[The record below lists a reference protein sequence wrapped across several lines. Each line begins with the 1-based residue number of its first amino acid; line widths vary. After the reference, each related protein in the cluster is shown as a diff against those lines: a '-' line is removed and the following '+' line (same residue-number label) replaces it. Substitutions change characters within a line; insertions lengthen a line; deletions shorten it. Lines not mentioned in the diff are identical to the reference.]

1 MPLFHRTIN
10 LLQALESSL
19 ARFYCARLTFT
30 TACVFL
36 GFVCALFML
45 ASLGFLAHIPITPL
59 HLPLA
64 FAISLIPL
72 FLAKSR
78 RILLGGGA
86 AVLGGFSL
94 SLVLSAL
101 LYDYSWD
108 GRAYH
113 QIGILYLANGWN
125 PVWQK
130 MADLKDLAP
139 YLSHEIWVEHYLK
152 FSEVVAS
159 SIVKAFAPIAPSSLD
174 TIELGKALNF
184 IAFFGAFLYSISVL
198 AKFIAPLPAT
208 LISLFASFSPIV
220 GVQIATYY
228 VDGLLSCA
236 LLVAFC
242 AIVDREF
249 YRRQL
254 ATAKVDSTPSE
265 INSLKRAMFARS
277 FILASALLAMAS
289 IKLTGIAYA
298 GFIGLGYLVYLLWF
312 YPLKDSKPI
321 IVLGLITGSLII
333 ACNANPLLTN
343 LASGKHFGYPLL
355 GKEKINII
363 IGQQPKMFD
372 ELNSGTKL
380 LYSLFSRTQN
390 CTAQCTP
397 QLKAPFSRLH
407 DEAPNVDTRIA
418 GFGAYFSGAVL
429 LGALML
435 VLFHQGF
442 RRKEILGLLL
452 LVAGSFLINPES
464 WWARYVPQMYFLP
477 LLVLG
482 VSYYLCKAPLG
493 SLLRIALLVTI
504 TINFT
509 TYAKQFYKQGS
520 HYKQATLARLDS
532 AKTYAQEQTLYIYSN
547 GWEHS
552 FLHKLESAKIPFTR
566 LDSKESSPTPLYVV
580 PSSLGEIYWSIES
593 L

>member
-1 MPLFHRTIN
+1 MLLHRTIS
-10 LLQALESSL
+10 LLQALESSF
-19 ARFYCARLTFT
+19 ARFYRPRLTFT
-30 TACVFL
+30 IACVFL
-36 GFVCALFML
+36 GFLCASFML
-45 ASLGFLAHIPITPL
+45 ASLGFLLHIPITPL

-78 RILLGGGA
+78 EILLGGGA
-86 AVLGGFSL
+86 VVLGGFSL

-113 QIGILYLANGWN
+113 QIGILYFANGWN

-130 MADLKDLAP
+130 MADVESLLP

-152 FSEVVAS
+152 LSEIVAS
-159 SIVKAFAPIAPSSLD
+159 SIVSAFASIAPSSLD

-184 IAFFGAFLYSISVL
+184 IAVFGAFLYSVSVL
-198 AKFIAPLPAT
+198 AKFIHPLPAT
-208 LISLFASFSPIV
+208 IISLFASFSPVV
-220 GVQIATYY
+220 GAQIATYY

-254 ATAKVDSTPSE
+254 VDSSPSE
-265 INSLKRAMFARS
+265 ISSLKRAMFARS
-277 FILASALLAMAS
+277 CILAGALLAMAS

-312 YPLKDSKPI
+312 YPFKEAKPL
-321 IVLGLITGSLII
+321 IVLGLITGSLIL

-355 GKEKINII
+355 GKDKIDII
-363 IGQQPKMFD
+363 IGQQPKVFD

-429 LGALML
+429 LSVLMV
-435 VLFHQGF
+435 VLFAQGF
-442 RRKEILGLLL
+442 RRKEILGLLV
-452 LVAGSFLINPES
+452 LVTGSFLINPES
-464 WWARYVPQMYFLP
+464 WWARYVPQMYFVP
-477 LLVLG
+477 LLVL
-482 VSYYLCKAPLG
+482 VASYYLSKPPLS
-493 SLLRIALLVTI
+493 SLLRIALLLTI
-504 TINFT
+504 TINT
-509 TYAKQFYKQGS
+509 ALYATQFYKHGS
-520 HYKQATLARLDS
+520 RYKHATQARLDS
-532 AKTYAQEQTLYIYSN
+532 AKTYAKEQKLYIYSN

-566 LDSKESSPTPLYVV
+566 LISKDNAPTPLYVV
-580 PSSLGEIYWSIES
+580 PNSLGEIYWSIES

>member
-1 MPLFHRTIN
+1 MLLHRTIS
-10 LLQALESSL
+10 LLQALESSF
-19 ARFYCARLTFT
+19 ARFYRPRLTFT
-30 TACVFL
+30 IACVFL
-36 GFVCALFML
+36 GFLCASFML
-45 ASLGFLAHIPITPL
+45 ASLGFLLHIPITPL

-78 RILLGGGA
+78 EILLGGGA
-86 AVLGGFSL
+86 VVLGGFSL
-94 SLVLSAL
+94 SFVLSAL

-113 QIGILYLANGWN
+113 QIGILYFANGWN

-130 MADLKDLAP
+130 MADVESLLP

-159 SIVKAFAPIAPSSLD
+159 SIVSAFASIAPSSLD

-184 IAFFGAFLYSISVL
+184 IAVFGAFLYSVSVL
-198 AKFIAPLPAT
+198 AKFINPLPAT
-208 LISLFASFSPIV
+208 IISLFASFSPVV
-220 GVQIATYY
+220 GAQIATYY

-254 ATAKVDSTPSE
+254 VDSSPSE
-265 INSLKRAMFARS
+265 ISSLKRAMFARS
-277 FILASALLAMAS
+277 CILAGALLAMAS

-312 YPLKDSKPI
+312 YPFKEAKPL
-321 IVLGLITGSLII
+321 IVLGLITGSLIL

-343 LASGKHFGYPLL
+343 LANGKHFGYPLL
-355 GKEKINII
+355 GKDKIDII
-363 IGQQPKMFD
+363 IGQQPKVFD

-429 LGALML
+429 LSVLMV
-435 VLFHQGF
+435 VLFAQGF
-442 RRKEILGLLL
+442 RRKEILGLLV
-452 LVAGSFLINPES
+452 LVTGSFLINPES
-464 WWARYVPQMYFLP
+464 WWARYVPQMYFVP
-477 LLVLG
+477 LLVL
-482 VSYYLCKAPLG
+482 VASYYLSKPPLS
-493 SLLRIALLVTI
+493 SLLRIALLLTI
-504 TINFT
+504 TINT
-509 TYAKQFYKQGS
+509 ALYATQFYKQGS
-520 HYKQATLARLDS
+520 WYKHATLARLDS
-532 AKTYAQEQTLYIYSN
+532 AKTYAKEQQLYIYSN

-566 LDSKESSPTPLYVV
+566 LISKDNAPTPLYVV
-580 PSSLGEIYWSIES
+580 PNSLGEIYWSIES

>member
-1 MPLFHRTIN
+1 M
-10 LLQALESSL
+10 
-19 ARFYCARLTFT
+19 
-30 TACVFL
+30 
-36 GFVCALFML
+36 
-45 ASLGFLAHIPITPL
+45 
-59 HLPLA
+59 
-64 FAISLIPL
+64 
-72 FLAKSR
+72 
-78 RILLGGGA
+78 
-86 AVLGGFSL
+86 LGGFSL
-94 SLVLSAL
+94 SFVLSAL

-113 QIGILYLANGWN
+113 QIGILYFANGWN

-130 MADLKDLAP
+130 MADVESLLP

-159 SIVKAFAPIAPSSLD
+159 SIVSAFASIAPSSLG

-184 IAFFGAFLYSISVL
+184 IAVFGAFLYSVSVL
-198 AKFIAPLPAT
+198 AKFIHPLPAT
-208 LISLFASFSPIV
+208 IISLFASFSPVV

-254 ATAKVDSTPSE
+254 VDSSPSE
-265 INSLKRAMFARS
+265 ISSLKRAMFARS
-277 FILASALLAMAS
+277 CILAGALLAMAS

-312 YPLKDSKPI
+312 YPFKEAKPL

-355 GKEKINII
+355 GKDKIDII
-363 IGQQPKMFD
+363 IGQQPKVFD

-418 GFGAYFSGAVL
+418 GFGAYFSGAVVL
-429 LGALML
+429 SALMV
-435 VLFHQGF
+435 VLFAQGF
-442 RRKEILGLLL
+442 RRKEILGLLV
-452 LVAGSFLINPES
+452 LVTGSFLINPES
-464 WWARYVPQMYFLP
+464 WWARYVPQMYFVP
-477 LLVLG
+477 LLVL
-482 VSYYLCKAPLG
+482 VASYYLSKPPLS
-493 SLLRIALLVTI
+493 SLLRIALLLTI
-504 TINFT
+504 TINT
-509 TYAKQFYKQGS
+509 ALYATQFYKHGS
-520 HYKQATLARLDS
+520 RYKHATQARLDS
-532 AKTYAQEQTLYIYSN
+532 AKTYAKEQKLYIYSN

-566 LDSKESSPTPLYVV
+566 LISKDNAPTPLYVV
-580 PSSLGEIYWSIES
+580 PNSLGEIYWSIES

>member
-1 MPLFHRTIN
+1 MLLHRTIS
-10 LLQALESSL
+10 LLQALESSF
-19 ARFYCARLTFT
+19 ARFYRPRLTFT

-36 GFVCALFML
+36 GFLCASFML
-45 ASLGFLAHIPITPL
+45 ASLGFLLHIPITPL

-78 RILLGGGA
+78 EILLGGGA
-86 AVLGGFSL
+86 VVLGGFSL
-94 SLVLSAL
+94 SFVLSAL

-113 QIGILYLANGWN
+113 QIGILYFANGWN

-130 MADLKDLAP
+130 MADIESLLP

-159 SIVKAFAPIAPSSLD
+159 SIVSAFASIAPSSLD
-174 TIELGKALNF
+174 PIELGKALNF
-184 IAFFGAFLYSISVL
+184 IAVFGAFLYSVSVL
-198 AKFIAPLPAT
+198 AKFIHPLPAT
-208 LISLFASFSPIV
+208 IISLFASFSPVV
-220 GVQIATYY
+220 GAQIATYY

-254 ATAKVDSTPSE
+254 VDSSPSE
-265 INSLKRAMFARS
+265 ISSLKRAMFARS
-277 FILASALLAMAS
+277 CILAGALLAMAS

-312 YPLKDSKPI
+312 YPFKEAKPL
-321 IVLGLITGSLII
+321 IVLGLITGSLIL

-343 LASGKHFGYPLL
+343 LANGKHFGYPLL
-355 GKEKINII
+355 GKDKIDII
-363 IGQQPKMFD
+363 IGQQPKVFD

-429 LGALML
+429 LSVLMV
-435 VLFHQGF
+435 VLFAQGF
-442 RRKEILGLLL
+442 RRKEILGLLV
-452 LVAGSFLINPES
+452 LVTGSFLINPES
-464 WWARYVPQMYFLP
+464 WWARYVPQMYFVP
-477 LLVLG
+477 LLVL
-482 VSYYLCKAPLG
+482 VASYYLSKPPLS
-493 SLLRIALLVTI
+493 SLLRIALLLTI
-504 TINFT
+504 TINT
-509 TYAKQFYKQGS
+509 ALYATQFYKHGS
-520 HYKQATLARLDS
+520 RYKHATQARLDS
-532 AKTYAQEQTLYIYSN
+532 AKTYAKEQKLYIYSN

-566 LDSKESSPTPLYVV
+566 LISKDNAPTPLYVV
-580 PSSLGEIYWSIES
+580 PNSLGEIYWSIES

>member
-1 MPLFHRTIN
+1 MLLHRTIS
-10 LLQALESSL
+10 LLQALESSF
-19 ARFYCARLTFT
+19 ARFYRPRLTFT
-30 TACVFL
+30 IACVFL
-36 GFVCALFML
+36 GFLCASFML
-45 ASLGFLAHIPITPL
+45 ASLGFLLHIPITPL

-78 RILLGGGA
+78 EILLGGGA
-86 AVLGGFSL
+86 VVLGGFSL
-94 SLVLSAL
+94 SFVLSAL

-113 QIGILYLANGWN
+113 QIGILYFANGWN

-130 MADLKDLAP
+130 MADVESLLP

-159 SIVKAFAPIAPSSLD
+159 SIVSAFASIAPSSLD

-184 IAFFGAFLYSISVL
+184 IAVFGAFLYSVSVL
-198 AKFIAPLPAT
+198 AKFIHPLPAT
-208 LISLFASFSPIV
+208 IISLFASFSPVV
-220 GVQIATYY
+220 GAQIATYY

-254 ATAKVDSTPSE
+254 VDSSPSE
-265 INSLKRAMFARS
+265 ISSLKRAMFARS
-277 FILASALLAMAS
+277 CILAGALLAMAS

-312 YPLKDSKPI
+312 YPFKESKPL
-321 IVLGLITGSLII
+321 IVLGLITGSLIL

-343 LASGKHFGYPLL
+343 LANGKHFGYPLL
-355 GKEKINII
+355 GKDKIDII
-363 IGQQPKMFD
+363 IGQQPKVFD

-429 LGALML
+429 LSALMV
-435 VLFHQGF
+435 VLFAQGF
-442 RRKEILGLLL
+442 RRKEILGLLV
-452 LVAGSFLINPES
+452 LVTGSFLINPES
-464 WWARYVPQMYFLP
+464 WWARYVPQMYFVP
-477 LLVLG
+477 LLVL
-482 VSYYLCKAPLG
+482 VASYYLSKPPLS
-493 SLLRIALLVTI
+493 SLLRIALLLTI
-504 TINFT
+504 TINT
-509 TYAKQFYKQGS
+509 ALYATQFYKQGS

-532 AKTYAQEQTLYIYSN
+532 AKTYAKEQKLYIYSN

-566 LDSKESSPTPLYVV
+566 LISKDNAPTPLYVV
-580 PSSLGEIYWSIES
+580 PNSLGEIYWSIES

>member
-1 MPLFHRTIN
+1 MLLHRTIS

-78 RILLGGGA
+78 EILLGGGA

-113 QIGILYLANGWN
+113 QIGIYYLSNGWN

-130 MADLKDLAP
+130 MADLKELAP

-152 FSEVVAS
+152 FSEIVAS
-159 SIVKAFAPIAPSSLD
+159 SIVSAFAPIAPSSLD

-184 IAFFGAFLYSISVL
+184 IAAFGAFLYSLSVL

-208 LISLFASFSPIV
+208 IISLFASFSPIV

-254 ATAKVDSTPSE
+254 VDSSPSE
-265 INSLKRAMFARS
+265 ISSLKRAMFARS
-277 FILASALLAMAS
+277 CILAGALLAMAS

-312 YPLKDSKPI
+312 YPFKEAKPL
-321 IVLGLITGSLII
+321 IVLGLITGSLIL

-343 LASGKHFGYPLL
+343 LANGKHFGYPLL
-355 GKEKINII
+355 GKDKIDII
-363 IGQQPKMFD
+363 IGQQPKVFD

-429 LGALML
+429 LSALMV
-435 VLFHQGF
+435 VLFAQGF
-442 RRKEILGLLL
+442 RRKEILGLLV
-452 LVAGSFLINPES
+452 LVTGSFLINPES

-477 LLVLG
+477 LLVL
-482 VSYYLCKAPLG
+482 VASYYLSKPPLS
-493 SLLRIALLVTI
+493 SLLRIALLLTI
-504 TINFT
+504 TINT
-509 TYAKQFYKQGS
+509 ALYATQFYKHGS
-520 HYKQATLARLDS
+520 WYKHATQARLDS
-532 AKTYAQEQTLYIYSN
+532 AKTYAKEQKLYIYSN

-566 LDSKESSPTPLYVV
+566 LISKDNAPTPLYVV
-580 PSSLGEIYWSIES
+580 PNSLGEIYWSIES

>member
-1 MPLFHRTIN
+1 M
-10 LLQALESSL
+10 
-19 ARFYCARLTFT
+19 
-30 TACVFL
+30 
-36 GFVCALFML
+36 
-45 ASLGFLAHIPITPL
+45 
-59 HLPLA
+59 
-64 FAISLIPL
+64 
-72 FLAKSR
+72 
-78 RILLGGGA
+78 
-86 AVLGGFSL
+86 LGGFSL
-94 SLVLSAL
+94 SLPLSAL

-113 QIGILYLANGWN
+113 QIGIYYLSNGWN

-130 MADLKDLAP
+130 MADLKELAP

-152 FSEVVAS
+152 FSEIVAS
-159 SIVKAFAPIAPSSLD
+159 SIVSAFAPIAPSSLD

-184 IAFFGAFLYSISVL
+184 IAAFGAFLYSVSVL
-198 AKFIAPLPAT
+198 AKFISPLSAAI
-208 LISLFASFSPIV
+208 ISLFASFSPVV
-220 GVQIATYY
+220 GAQIATYY

-242 AIVDREF
+242 AIIDREF
-249 YRRQL
+249 YRRKL
-254 ATAKVDSTPSE
+254 VDSSPNE
-265 INSLKRAMFARS
+265 IKAISQALFARS
-277 FILASALLAMAS
+277 SILAGALLAMAS
-289 IKLTGIAYA
+289 IKLTGVAYA

-312 YPLKDSKPI
+312 YPFKDSKPI
-321 IVLGLITGSLII
+321 IVLGLITGSLIL

-343 LASGKHFGYPLL
+343 LANGKHFGYPLL

-397 QLKAPFSRLH
+397 QLKAPFSHLH

-429 LGALML
+429 LSALML
-435 VLFHQGF
+435 VLFRQGF

-566 LDSKESSPTPLYVV
+566 LDSKENPPAPLFVV
-580 PSSLGEIYWSIES
+580 PYSLGEVYWSIES

>member
-1 MPLFHRTIN
+1 MLLHRTIS
-10 LLQALESSL
+10 LLQALESSF
-19 ARFYCARLTFT
+19 ARFYRPRLTFT
-30 TACVFL
+30 IACVFL
-36 GFVCALFML
+36 GFLCASFML
-45 ASLGFLAHIPITPL
+45 ASLGFLLHIPITPL

-78 RILLGGGA
+78 EILLGGGA
-86 AVLGGFSL
+86 VVLGGFSL
-94 SLVLSAL
+94 SFVLSAL

-113 QIGILYLANGWN
+113 QIGILYFANGWN

-130 MADLKDLAP
+130 MADVESLLP

-159 SIVKAFAPIAPSSLD
+159 SIVSAFASIAPSSLD

-184 IAFFGAFLYSISVL
+184 IAVFGAFLYSVSVL
-198 AKFIAPLPAT
+198 AKFIHPLPAT
-208 LISLFASFSPIV
+208 IISLFASFSPVV

-254 ATAKVDSTPSE
+254 VDSSHSE
-265 INSLKRAMFARS
+265 ISSLKRAMFARS
-277 FILASALLAMAS
+277 CILAGALLAMAS

-312 YPLKDSKPI
+312 YPFKEAKPL

-355 GKEKINII
+355 GKDKIDII
-363 IGQQPKMFD
+363 IGQQPKVFD

-429 LGALML
+429 LSALMV
-435 VLFHQGF
+435 VLFAQGF
-442 RRKEILGLLL
+442 RRKEILGLLV
-452 LVAGSFLINPES
+452 LVTGSFLINPES
-464 WWARYVPQMYFLP
+464 WWARYVPQMYFVP
-477 LLVLG
+477 LLVL
-482 VSYYLCKAPLG
+482 VASYYLSKPPLS
-493 SLLRIALLVTI
+493 SLLRIALLLTI
-504 TINFT
+504 TINT
-509 TYAKQFYKQGS
+509 ALYATQFYKQGS
-520 HYKQATLARLDS
+520 RYKHATQARLDS
-532 AKTYAQEQTLYIYSN
+532 AKTYAKEQKLYIYSN

-566 LDSKESSPTPLYVV
+566 LISKDNAPTPLYVV
-580 PSSLGEIYWSIES
+580 PNSLGEIYWSIES

>member
-1 MPLFHRTIN
+1 
-10 LLQALESSL
+10 
-19 ARFYCARLTFT
+19 
-30 TACVFL
+30 
-36 GFVCALFML
+36 ML
-45 ASLGFLAHIPITPL
+45 ASLGFLLYIPITPL

-64 FAISLIPL
+64 FTISLTPL

-78 RILLGGGA
+78 EILLGGGA

-94 SLVLSAL
+94 SLILSAL

-113 QIGILYLANGWN
+113 QIGILYLTNGWN

-130 MADLKDLAP
+130 MADIESLLP
-139 YLSHEIWVEHYLK
+139 YLSHEIWVEHYFK
-152 FSEVVAS
+152 FSEIVAS
-159 SIVKAFAPIAPSSLD
+159 SIVSTLTSITPSSLD

-184 IAFFGAFLYSISVL
+184 IAAFGAFLYSISVL
-198 AKFIAPLPAT
+198 AKFISPLPAT
-208 LISLFASFSPIV
+208 IISLFASFSPVV

-249 YRRQL
+249 YRRKL
-254 ATAKVDSTPSE
+254 VDS
-265 INSLKRAMFARS
+265 NSNETKALSQALLARS
-277 FILASALLAMAS
+277 FLLAGALLAMAS

-298 GFIGLGYLVYLLWF
+298 GFIGLGYLAYLLWF
-312 YPLKDSKPI
+312 YPLKESKPL
-321 IVLGLITGSLII
+321 IVLGLITGSLIL

-355 GKEKINII
+355 GQEKIDII

-372 ELNSGTKL
+372 ELNSGTKF

-397 QLKAPFSRLH
+397 QLKAPFSRFH

-429 LGALML
+429 LSALML
-435 VLFHQGF
+435 VLFRQGF
-442 RRKEILGLLL
+442 RHKETLGLLL

-482 VSYYLCKAPLG
+482 ISYYLCKSPLG
-493 SLLRIALLVTI
+493 SLLRIALLTTI
-504 TINFT
+504 TINFA
-509 TYAKQFYKQGS
+509 TYAKQFYKHGS
-520 HYKQATLARLDS
+520 HYKQATIARLDS
-532 AKTYAQEQTLYIYSN
+532 AKTHTQEHKLYIYSN

-566 LDSKESSPTPLYVV
+566 LDSKENPPAPLFVV
-580 PSSLGEIYWSIES
+580 PNSLGEIYWSIKP

>member
-1 MPLFHRTIN
+1 MLLHRTIS
-10 LLQALESSL
+10 LLQALESSF
-19 ARFYCARLTFT
+19 ARFYRPRLTFT
-30 TACVFL
+30 IACVFL
-36 GFVCALFML
+36 GFLCASFML
-45 ASLGFLAHIPITPL
+45 ASLGFLLHIPITPL

-78 RILLGGGA
+78 EILLGGGA
-86 AVLGGFSL
+86 VVLGGFSL

-113 QIGILYLANGWN
+113 QIGILYFANGWN

-130 MADLKDLAP
+130 MADIESLLP

-152 FSEVVAS
+152 FSEIVAS
-159 SIVKAFAPIAPSSLD
+159 SIVSAFASLAPSSLD

-184 IAFFGAFLYSISVL
+184 IAVFGAFLYSVSVL
-198 AKFIAPLPAT
+198 AKFIHPLPAT
-208 LISLFASFSPIV
+208 IISLFASFSPVV
-220 GVQIATYY
+220 GAQIATYY

-254 ATAKVDSTPSE
+254 VDSSPSE
-265 INSLKRAMFARS
+265 ISSLKRAMFARS
-277 FILASALLAMAS
+277 CILAGALLAMAS

-312 YPLKDSKPI
+312 YPFKEAKPL
-321 IVLGLITGSLII
+321 IVLGLITGSLIL

-363 IGQQPKMFD
+363 IGQQPKVFD

-429 LGALML
+429 LSVLMV
-435 VLFHQGF
+435 VLFAQGF
-442 RRKEILGLLL
+442 RRKEILGLLV
-452 LVAGSFLINPES
+452 LVTGSFLINPES
-464 WWARYVPQMYFLP
+464 WWARYVPQMYFVP
-477 LLVLG
+477 LLVL
-482 VSYYLCKAPLG
+482 VASYYLSKPPLS
-493 SLLRIALLVTI
+493 SLLRIALLLTI
-504 TINFT
+504 TINT
-509 TYAKQFYKQGS
+509 ALYATQFYKHGS
-520 HYKQATLARLDS
+520 RYKHATQARLDS
-532 AKTYAQEQTLYIYSN
+532 AKTYAKEQKLYIYSN

-566 LDSKESSPTPLYVV
+566 LISKDNAPTPLYVV
-580 PSSLGEIYWSIES
+580 PNSLGEIYWSIES

>member
-1 MPLFHRTIN
+1 MLLHRTIS
-10 LLQALESSL
+10 LLQALESSF
-19 ARFYCARLTFT
+19 ARFYRPRLTFT
-30 TACVFL
+30 IACVFL
-36 GFVCALFML
+36 GFLCASFML
-45 ASLGFLAHIPITPL
+45 ASLGFLLHIPITPL

-78 RILLGGGA
+78 EILLGGGA
-86 AVLGGFSL
+86 VVLGGFSL
-94 SLVLSAL
+94 SFVLSAL

-113 QIGILYLANGWN
+113 QIGILYFANGWN

-130 MADLKDLAP
+130 MADVESLLP

-159 SIVKAFAPIAPSSLD
+159 SIVSAFASIAPSSLD

-184 IAFFGAFLYSISVL
+184 IAVFGAFLYSVSVL
-198 AKFIAPLPAT
+198 AKFIHPLLAT
-208 LISLFASFSPIV
+208 IISLFASFSPVV

-254 ATAKVDSTPSE
+254 VDSSPSE
-265 INSLKRAMFARS
+265 ISSLKRAMFARS
-277 FILASALLAMAS
+277 CILAGALLAMAS

-312 YPLKDSKPI
+312 YPFKEAKPL

-355 GKEKINII
+355 GKDKIDII
-363 IGQQPKMFD
+363 IGQQPKVFD

-429 LGALML
+429 LSALMV
-435 VLFHQGF
+435 VLFAQGF
-442 RRKEILGLLL
+442 RRKEILGLLV
-452 LVAGSFLINPES
+452 LVTGSFLINPES
-464 WWARYVPQMYFLP
+464 WWARYVPQMYFVP
-477 LLVLG
+477 LLVL
-482 VSYYLCKAPLG
+482 VASYYLSKPPLS
-493 SLLRIALLVTI
+493 SLLRIALLLTI
-504 TINFT
+504 TINT
-509 TYAKQFYKQGS
+509 ALYATQFYKQGS
-520 HYKQATLARLDS
+520 RYKHATQARLDS
-532 AKTYAQEQTLYIYSN
+532 AKTYAKEQKLYIYSN

-566 LDSKESSPTPLYVV
+566 LISKDNAPTPLYVV
-580 PSSLGEIYWSIES
+580 PNSLGEIYWSIES

>member
-1 MPLFHRTIN
+1 MLLHRTIS
-10 LLQALESSL
+10 LLQALESSF
-19 ARFYCARLTFT
+19 ARFYRPRLTFT
-30 TACVFL
+30 IACVFL
-36 GFVCALFML
+36 GFLCASFML
-45 ASLGFLAHIPITPL
+45 ASLGFLLHIPITPL

-78 RILLGGGA
+78 EILLGGGA
-86 AVLGGFSL
+86 VVLGGFSL
-94 SLVLSAL
+94 SFVLSAL

-113 QIGILYLANGWN
+113 QIGILYFANGWN

-130 MADLKDLAP
+130 MADVESLLP

-159 SIVKAFAPIAPSSLD
+159 SIVSAFASIAPSSLD

-184 IAFFGAFLYSISVL
+184 IAVFGAFLYSVSVL
-198 AKFIAPLPAT
+198 AKFIHPLPAT
-208 LISLFASFSPIV
+208 IISLFASFSPVV

-254 ATAKVDSTPSE
+254 VDSSPSE
-265 INSLKRAMFARS
+265 ISSLKRAMFARS
-277 FILASALLAMAS
+277 CILAGALLAMAS

-312 YPLKDSKPI
+312 YPFKEAKPL

-355 GKEKINII
+355 GKDKIDII
-363 IGQQPKMFD
+363 IGQQPKVFD

-429 LGALML
+429 LSALMV
-435 VLFHQGF
+435 VLFAQGF
-442 RRKEILGLLL
+442 RRKEILGLLV
-452 LVAGSFLINPES
+452 LVTGSFLINPES
-464 WWARYVPQMYFLP
+464 WWARYVPQMYFVP
-477 LLVLG
+477 LLVL
-482 VSYYLCKAPLG
+482 VASYYLSKPPLS
-493 SLLRIALLVTI
+493 SLLRIALLLTI
-504 TINFT
+504 TINT
-509 TYAKQFYKQGS
+509 ALYATQFYKQGS
-520 HYKQATLARLDS
+520 RYKHATQARLDS
-532 AKTYAQEQTLYIYSN
+532 AKTYAKEQKLYIYSN

-566 LDSKESSPTPLYVV
+566 LISKDNAPTPLYVV
-580 PSSLGEIYWSIES
+580 PNSLGEIYWSIES

>member
-1 MPLFHRTIN
+1 MLLHRTIS
-10 LLQALESSL
+10 LLQALESSF
-19 ARFYCARLTFT
+19 ARFYRPRLTFT
-30 TACVFL
+30 IACVFL
-36 GFVCALFML
+36 GFLCASFML
-45 ASLGFLAHIPITPL
+45 ASLGFLLHIPITPL

-78 RILLGGGA
+78 EILLGGGA
-86 AVLGGFSL
+86 VVLGGFSL

-113 QIGILYLANGWN
+113 QIGILYFANGWN

-130 MADLKDLAP
+130 MADIESLLP

-159 SIVKAFAPIAPSSLD
+159 SIVSAFASLAPSSLD

-184 IAFFGAFLYSISVL
+184 IAVFGAFLYSVSVL
-198 AKFIAPLPAT
+198 AKFIHPLPAT
-208 LISLFASFSPIV
+208 IISLFASFSPVV
-220 GVQIATYY
+220 GAQIATYY

-254 ATAKVDSTPSE
+254 VDSSPSE
-265 INSLKRAMFARS
+265 ISSLKRAMFARS
-277 FILASALLAMAS
+277 CILAGALLAMAS

-312 YPLKDSKPI
+312 YPFKEAKPL

-355 GKEKINII
+355 GKDKIDII

-429 LGALML
+429 LSALMV
-435 VLFHQGF
+435 VLFAQGF
-442 RRKEILGLLL
+442 RRKEILGLLV
-452 LVAGSFLINPES
+452 LVTGSFLINPES
-464 WWARYVPQMYFLP
+464 WWARYVPQMYFAP
-477 LLVLG
+477 LLVL
-482 VSYYLCKAPLG
+482 VASYYLSKPPLS
-493 SLLRIALLVTI
+493 SLLRIALLLTI
-504 TINFT
+504 TINT
-509 TYAKQFYKQGS
+509 ALYATQFYKHGS
-520 HYKQATLARLDS
+520 RYKHATQARLDS
-532 AKTYAQEQTLYIYSN
+532 AKTYAKEQKLYIYSN

-566 LDSKESSPTPLYVV
+566 LISKDNAPTPLYVV
-580 PSSLGEIYWSIES
+580 PNSLGEIYWSIES

>member
-1 MPLFHRTIN
+1 MLLHRTIS
-10 LLQALESSL
+10 LLQALESSF
-19 ARFYCARLTFT
+19 ARCYRPRLTFT
-30 TACVFL
+30 IACVFL
-36 GFVCALFML
+36 GFLCASFML
-45 ASLGFLAHIPITPL
+45 ASLGFLLHIPITPL

-78 RILLGGGA
+78 EILLGGA
-86 AVLGGFSL
+86 VVLGGFSL

-113 QIGILYLANGWN
+113 QIGILYFANDWN

-130 MADLKDLAP
+130 MADIESLLP

-159 SIVKAFAPIAPSSLD
+159 SIVSAFASIAPSSLD

-184 IAFFGAFLYSISVL
+184 IAVFGAFLYSVSVL
-198 AKFIAPLPAT
+198 AKFIHPLPAT
-208 LISLFASFSPIV
+208 IISLFASFSPVV
-220 GVQIATYY
+220 GAQIATYY

-254 ATAKVDSTPSE
+254 VDSSPSE
-265 INSLKRAMFARS
+265 ISSLKRAMFARS
-277 FILASALLAMAS
+277 CILAGALLAMAS

-312 YPLKDSKPI
+312 YPFKEAKPL
-321 IVLGLITGSLII
+321 IVLGLITGSLIL

-355 GKEKINII
+355 GKDKIDII
-363 IGQQPKMFD
+363 IGQQPKVFD

-429 LGALML
+429 LSALMV
-435 VLFHQGF
+435 VLFAQGF
-442 RRKEILGLLL
+442 RRKEILGLLV
-452 LVAGSFLINPES
+452 LVTGSFLINPES
-464 WWARYVPQMYFLP
+464 WWARYVPQMYFVP
-477 LLVLG
+477 LLVL
-482 VSYYLCKAPLG
+482 VASYYLSKPPLS
-493 SLLRIALLVTI
+493 SLLRIALLLTI
-504 TINFT
+504 TINT
-509 TYAKQFYKQGS
+509 ALYATQFYKHGS
-520 HYKQATLARLDS
+520 RYKHATQARLDS
-532 AKTYAQEQTLYIYSN
+532 AKTYAKEQKLYIYSN

-566 LDSKESSPTPLYVV
+566 LISKDNAPTPLYVV
-580 PSSLGEIYWSIES
+580 PNSLGEIYWSIES

>member
-1 MPLFHRTIN
+1 MLLHRTIS
-10 LLQALESSL
+10 LLQALESSF
-19 ARFYCARLTFT
+19 ARFYRPRLTFSI
-30 TACVFL
+30 ACVFL
-36 GFVCALFML
+36 GFLCASFML
-45 ASLGFLAHIPITPL
+45 ASLGFLLHIPITPL

-78 RILLGGGA
+78 EILLGGGA
-86 AVLGGFSL
+86 VVLGGFSL

-130 MADLKDLAP
+130 MADVESLLP

-152 FSEVVAS
+152 FSEIVAS
-159 SIVKAFAPIAPSSLD
+159 SIVSAFASIAPSSLD

-184 IAFFGAFLYSISVL
+184 IAVFGAFLYSVSVL
-198 AKFIAPLPAT
+198 AKFIHPLPAT
-208 LISLFASFSPIV
+208 IISLFASFSPVV
-220 GVQIATYY
+220 GAQIATYY

-254 ATAKVDSTPSE
+254 VDSSPSE
-265 INSLKRAMFARS
+265 ISSLKRAMFARS
-277 FILASALLAMAS
+277 FILAGALLAMAS

-312 YPLKDSKPI
+312 YPFKEAKPL
-321 IVLGLITGSLII
+321 IVLGLITGSLIL

-343 LASGKHFGYPLL
+343 LANGKHFGYPLL
-355 GKEKINII
+355 GKDKIDII
-363 IGQQPKMFD
+363 IGQQPKVFD

-429 LGALML
+429 LSVLMV
-435 VLFHQGF
+435 VLFAQGF
-442 RRKEILGLLL
+442 RRKEILGLLV
-452 LVAGSFLINPES
+452 LVTGSFLINPES
-464 WWARYVPQMYFLP
+464 WWARYVPQMYFVP
-477 LLVLG
+477 LLVL
-482 VSYYLCKAPLG
+482 VASYYLSKPPLS
-493 SLLRIALLVTI
+493 SLLRIALLLTI
-504 TINFT
+504 TINT
-509 TYAKQFYKQGS
+509 ALYATQFYKHGS
-520 HYKQATLARLDS
+520 HYKHATQARLDS
-532 AKTYAQEQTLYIYSN
+532 AKTYAKEQKLYIYSN

-566 LDSKESSPTPLYVV
+566 LISKDNAPTPLYVV
-580 PSSLGEIYWSIES
+580 PNSLGEIYWSIES

>member
-1 MPLFHRTIN
+1 MLLHRTIS
-10 LLQALESSL
+10 LLQALESSF
-19 ARFYCARLTFT
+19 ARCYRPRLTFT
-30 TACVFL
+30 IACVFL
-36 GFVCALFML
+36 GFLCASFML
-45 ASLGFLAHIPITPL
+45 ASLGFLLHIPITPL

-78 RILLGGGA
+78 EILLGGGA
-86 AVLGGFSL
+86 VVLGGFSL

-113 QIGILYLANGWN
+113 QIGILYFANDWN

-130 MADLKDLAP
+130 MADIESLLP

-159 SIVKAFAPIAPSSLD
+159 SIVSAFASIAPSSLD

-184 IAFFGAFLYSISVL
+184 IAVFGAFLYSVSVL
-198 AKFIAPLPAT
+198 AKFIHPLPAT
-208 LISLFASFSPIV
+208 IISLFASFSPVV
-220 GVQIATYY
+220 GAQIATYY

-254 ATAKVDSTPSE
+254 VDSSPSE
-265 INSLKRAMFARS
+265 ISSLKRAMFARS
-277 FILASALLAMAS
+277 CILAGALLAMAS

-312 YPLKDSKPI
+312 YPFKEAKPL
-321 IVLGLITGSLII
+321 IVLGLITGSLIL

-355 GKEKINII
+355 GKDKIDII
-363 IGQQPKMFD
+363 IGQQPKVFD

-429 LGALML
+429 LSALMV
-435 VLFHQGF
+435 VLFAQGF
-442 RRKEILGLLL
+442 RRKEILGLLV
-452 LVAGSFLINPES
+452 LVTGSFLINPES

-477 LLVLG
+477 LLVL
-482 VSYYLCKAPLG
+482 VASYYLSKPPLS
-493 SLLRIALLVTI
+493 SLLRIALLLTI
-504 TINFT
+504 TINT
-509 TYAKQFYKQGS
+509 ALYATQFYKHGS
-520 HYKQATLARLDS
+520 WYKHATQARLDS
-532 AKTYAQEQTLYIYSN
+532 AKTYAKEQKLYIYSN

-566 LDSKESSPTPLYVV
+566 LISKDNAPTPLYVV
-580 PSSLGEIYWSIES
+580 PNSLGEIYWSIES

>member
-1 MPLFHRTIN
+1 MLLHRTIS
-10 LLQALESSL
+10 LLQALESSF
-19 ARFYCARLTFT
+19 ARFYRPRLTFT

-36 GFVCALFML
+36 GFLCASFML
-45 ASLGFLAHIPITPL
+45 ASLGFLLHIPITPL

-78 RILLGGGA
+78 EILLGGGA
-86 AVLGGFSL
+86 VVLGGFSL

-113 QIGILYLANGWN
+113 QIGILYFANGWN

-130 MADLKDLAP
+130 MADVESLLP

-159 SIVKAFAPIAPSSLD
+159 SIVSAFASIAPSSLD

-184 IAFFGAFLYSISVL
+184 IAVFGAFLYSVSVL
-198 AKFIAPLPAT
+198 AKFIHPLPAT
-208 LISLFASFSPIV
+208 IISLFASFSPVV
-220 GVQIATYY
+220 GAQIATYY

-254 ATAKVDSTPSE
+254 VDSSPSE
-265 INSLKRAMFARS
+265 ISSLKRAMFARS
-277 FILASALLAMAS
+277 CILAGALLAMAS

-312 YPLKDSKPI
+312 YPFKEAKPL
-321 IVLGLITGSLII
+321 IVLGLITGSLIL
-333 ACNANPLLTN
+333 ACNANPFLTN
-343 LASGKHFGYPLL
+343 LANGKHFGYPLL
-355 GKEKINII
+355 GKDKIDII
-363 IGQQPKMFD
+363 IGQQPKVFD

-429 LGALML
+429 LSVLMV
-435 VLFHQGF
+435 VLFAQGF
-442 RRKEILGLLL
+442 RRKEILGLLV
-452 LVAGSFLINPES
+452 LVTGSFLINPES
-464 WWARYVPQMYFLP
+464 WWARYVPQMYFVP
-477 LLVLG
+477 LLVL
-482 VSYYLCKAPLG
+482 VASYYLSKPPLS
-493 SLLRIALLVTI
+493 SLLRIALLLTI
-504 TINFT
+504 TINT
-509 TYAKQFYKQGS
+509 ALYATQFYKHGS
-520 HYKQATLARLDS
+520 RYKHATQARLDS
-532 AKTYAQEQTLYIYSN
+532 AKTYAKEQTLYIYSN

-566 LDSKESSPTPLYVV
+566 LISKDNAPTPLYVV
-580 PSSLGEIYWSIES
+580 PNSLGEIYWSIES

>member
-1 MPLFHRTIN
+1 MLLHRTIS
-10 LLQALESSL
+10 LLQALESSF
-19 ARFYCARLTFT
+19 ARFYRPRLTFT
-30 TACVFL
+30 IACVFL
-36 GFVCALFML
+36 GFLCASFML
-45 ASLGFLAHIPITPL
+45 ASLGFLLHIPITPL

-78 RILLGGGA
+78 EILLGGGA
-86 AVLGGFSL
+86 VVLGGFSL

-113 QIGILYLANGWN
+113 QIGILYFANGWN

-130 MADLKDLAP
+130 MADVESLLP

-159 SIVKAFAPIAPSSLD
+159 SIVSAFASIAPSSLD

-184 IAFFGAFLYSISVL
+184 IAVFGAFLYSVSVL
-198 AKFIAPLPAT
+198 AKFIHPLPAT
-208 LISLFASFSPIV
+208 IISLFASFSPVV
-220 GVQIATYY
+220 GAQIATYY

-254 ATAKVDSTPSE
+254 VDSSPSE
-265 INSLKRAMFARS
+265 ISSLKRAMFARS
-277 FILASALLAMAS
+277 CILAGALLAMAS

-312 YPLKDSKPI
+312 YPFKEAKPL
-321 IVLGLITGSLII
+321 IVLGLITGSLIL
-333 ACNANPLLTN
+333 ACNANPFLTN
-343 LASGKHFGYPLL
+343 LANGKHFGYPLL
-355 GKEKINII
+355 GKDKIDII
-363 IGQQPKMFD
+363 IGQQPKVFD

-429 LGALML
+429 LSVLMV
-435 VLFHQGF
+435 VLFAQGF
-442 RRKEILGLLL
+442 RRKEILGLLV
-452 LVAGSFLINPES
+452 LVTGSFLINPES
-464 WWARYVPQMYFLP
+464 WWARYVPQMYFVP
-477 LLVLG
+477 LLVL
-482 VSYYLCKAPLG
+482 VASYYLSKPPLS
-493 SLLRIALLVTI
+493 SLLRIALLLTI
-504 TINFT
+504 TINT
-509 TYAKQFYKQGS
+509 ALYATQFYKHGS
-520 HYKQATLARLDS
+520 RYKHATQARLDS
-532 AKTYAQEQTLYIYSN
+532 AKTYAKEQTLYIYSN

-566 LDSKESSPTPLYVV
+566 LISKDNAPTPLYVV
-580 PSSLGEIYWSIES
+580 PNSLGEIYWSIES

>member
-1 MPLFHRTIN
+1 MLLHRTIS
-10 LLQALESSL
+10 LLQALESSF
-19 ARFYCARLTFT
+19 ARFYRPRLTFT
-30 TACVFL
+30 IACVFL
-36 GFVCALFML
+36 GFLCASFML
-45 ASLGFLAHIPITPL
+45 ASLGFLLHIPITPL

-78 RILLGGGA
+78 EILLGGGA
-86 AVLGGFSL
+86 VVLGGFSL
-94 SLVLSAL
+94 SFVLSAL

-113 QIGILYLANGWN
+113 QIGILYFANGWN

-130 MADLKDLAP
+130 MADVESLLP

-152 FSEVVAS
+152 FSEIVAS
-159 SIVKAFAPIAPSSLD
+159 SIVSAFASIAPSSLD

-184 IAFFGAFLYSISVL
+184 IAVFGAFLYSVSVL
-198 AKFIAPLPAT
+198 AKFIHPLPAT
-208 LISLFASFSPIV
+208 IISLFASFSPVV
-220 GVQIATYY
+220 GAQIATYY

-254 ATAKVDSTPSE
+254 VDSSPSE
-265 INSLKRAMFARS
+265 ISSLKRAMFARS
-277 FILASALLAMAS
+277 CILAGALLAMAS

-312 YPLKDSKPI
+312 YPFKEAKPL
-321 IVLGLITGSLII
+321 IVLGLITGSLIL

-363 IGQQPKMFD
+363 IGQQPKVFD

-429 LGALML
+429 LSVLMV
-435 VLFHQGF
+435 VLFAQGF
-442 RRKEILGLLL
+442 RRKEILGLLV
-452 LVAGSFLINPES
+452 LVTGSFLINPES
-464 WWARYVPQMYFLP
+464 WWARYVPQMYFVP
-477 LLVLG
+477 LLVL
-482 VSYYLCKAPLG
+482 VASYYLSKPPLS
-493 SLLRIALLVTI
+493 SLLRIALLLTI
-504 TINFT
+504 TINT
-509 TYAKQFYKQGS
+509 ALYATQFYKHGS
-520 HYKQATLARLDS
+520 RYKHATQARLDS
-532 AKTYAQEQTLYIYSN
+532 AKTYTKEQKLHIYSN

-566 LDSKESSPTPLYVV
+566 LISKDNAPTPLYVV
-580 PSSLGEIYWSIES
+580 PNSLGEIYWSIES

>member
-1 MPLFHRTIN
+1 MLLHRTIS
-10 LLQALESSL
+10 LLQALESSF
-19 ARFYCARLTFT
+19 ARFYRPRLTFT
-30 TACVFL
+30 IACVFL
-36 GFVCALFML
+36 GFLCASFML
-45 ASLGFLAHIPITPL
+45 ASLGFLLHIPITPL

-64 FAISLIPL
+64 FVISLIPL

-78 RILLGGGA
+78 EILLGGGA
-86 AVLGGFSL
+86 VVLGGFSL
-94 SLVLSAL
+94 SFVLSAL

-113 QIGILYLANGWN
+113 QIGILYFANGWN

-130 MADLKDLAP
+130 MADVESLLP

-159 SIVKAFAPIAPSSLD
+159 SIVSAFASIAPSSLD

-184 IAFFGAFLYSISVL
+184 IAVFGAFLYSVSVL
-198 AKFIAPLPAT
+198 AKFIHPLPAT
-208 LISLFASFSPIV
+208 IISLFASFSPVV
-220 GVQIATYY
+220 GAQIATYY

-254 ATAKVDSTPSE
+254 VDSSPSE
-265 INSLKRAMFARS
+265 ISSLKRAMFARS
-277 FILASALLAMAS
+277 CILAGALLAMAS

-312 YPLKDSKPI
+312 YPFKESKPL
-321 IVLGLITGSLII
+321 IVLGLITGSLIL

-355 GKEKINII
+355 GKDKIDII
-363 IGQQPKMFD
+363 IGQQPKVFD

-429 LGALML
+429 LSALMV
-435 VLFHQGF
+435 VLFAQGF
-442 RRKEILGLLL
+442 RRKEILGLLV
-452 LVAGSFLINPES
+452 LVTGSFLINPES
-464 WWARYVPQMYFLP
+464 WWARYVPQMYFVP
-477 LLVLG
+477 LLVL
-482 VSYYLCKAPLG
+482 VASYYLSKPPLS
-493 SLLRIALLVTI
+493 SLLRIALLLTI
-504 TINFT
+504 TINT
-509 TYAKQFYKQGS
+509 ALYATQFYKQGS
-520 HYKQATLARLDS
+520 RYKHATQARLDS
-532 AKTYAQEQTLYIYSN
+532 AKTYAKEQKLYIYSN

-566 LDSKESSPTPLYVV
+566 LISKDNAPTPLYVV
-580 PSSLGEIYWSIES
+580 PNSLGEIYWSIES

>member
-1 MPLFHRTIN
+1 MLLHRTIS
-10 LLQALESSL
+10 LLQALESSF
-19 ARFYCARLTFT
+19 ARFYRPRLTFT
-30 TACVFL
+30 IACVFL
-36 GFVCALFML
+36 GFLCASFML
-45 ASLGFLAHIPITPL
+45 ASLGFLLHIPITPL

-78 RILLGGGA
+78 EILLGGGA
-86 AVLGGFSL
+86 VVLGGFSL

-113 QIGILYLANGWN
+113 QIGILYFANGWN

-130 MADLKDLAP
+130 MADIESLLP

-152 FSEVVAS
+152 FSEIVAS
-159 SIVKAFAPIAPSSLD
+159 SIVSAFASLAPSSLD

-184 IAFFGAFLYSISVL
+184 IAVFGAFLYSVSVL
-198 AKFIAPLPAT
+198 AKFIHPLPAT
-208 LISLFASFSPIV
+208 IISLFASFSPVV
-220 GVQIATYY
+220 GAQIATYY

-254 ATAKVDSTPSE
+254 VDSSPSE
-265 INSLKRAMFARS
+265 ISSLKRAMFARS
-277 FILASALLAMAS
+277 CILAGALLAMAS

-312 YPLKDSKPI
+312 YPFKEAKPL
-321 IVLGLITGSLII
+321 IVLGLITGSLIL

-343 LASGKHFGYPLL
+343 LALGKHFGYPLL
-355 GKEKINII
+355 GKDKIDII
-363 IGQQPKMFD
+363 IGQQPKVFD

-418 GFGAYFSGAVL
+418 GFGAYFSGAVVL
-429 LGALML
+429 SALMV
-435 VLFHQGF
+435 VLFAQVF
-442 RRKEILGLLL
+442 RRKEILGLLV
-452 LVAGSFLINPES
+452 LVTGSFLINPES

-477 LLVLG
+477 LLVL
-482 VSYYLCKAPLG
+482 VASYYLSKPPLS
-493 SLLRIALLVTI
+493 SLLRIALLLTI
-504 TINFT
+504 TINT
-509 TYAKQFYKQGS
+509 ALYATQFYKQGS
-520 HYKQATLARLDS
+520 WYKHATQARLDS
-532 AKTYAQEQTLYIYSN
+532 AKTYAKEQKLYIYSN

-566 LDSKESSPTPLYVV
+566 LISKDNAPTPLYVV
-580 PSSLGEIYWSIES
+580 PNSLGEIYWSIES

>member
-1 MPLFHRTIN
+1 MLLHRTIS
-10 LLQALESSL
+10 LLQALESSF
-19 ARFYCARLTFT
+19 ARFYRPRLTFSI
-30 TACVFL
+30 ACVFL
-36 GFVCALFML
+36 GFLCASFML
-45 ASLGFLAHIPITPL
+45 ASLGFLLHIPITPL

-78 RILLGGGA
+78 EILLGGGA
-86 AVLGGFSL
+86 VVLGGFSL

-113 QIGILYLANGWN
+113 QIGILYFANGWN

-130 MADLKDLAP
+130 MADIESLLP

-159 SIVKAFAPIAPSSLD
+159 SIVSAFASIAPSSLD

-184 IAFFGAFLYSISVL
+184 IAVFGAFLYSVSVL
-198 AKFIAPLPAT
+198 AKFIHPLPAT
-208 LISLFASFSPIV
+208 IISLFASFSPVV
-220 GVQIATYY
+220 GAQIATYY

-254 ATAKVDSTPSE
+254 VDSSPSE
-265 INSLKRAMFARS
+265 ISSLKHAMFARS
-277 FILASALLAMAS
+277 CILAGALLAMAS

-312 YPLKDSKPI
+312 YPFKEAKPL
-321 IVLGLITGSLII
+321 IVLGLITGSLIL

-343 LASGKHFGYPLL
+343 LANGKHFGYPLL
-355 GKEKINII
+355 GKDKIDII
-363 IGQQPKMFD
+363 IGQQPKVFD

-429 LGALML
+429 LSVLMV
-435 VLFHQGF
+435 VLFAQGF
-442 RRKEILGLLL
+442 RRKEILGLLV
-452 LVAGSFLINPES
+452 LVTGSFLINPES
-464 WWARYVPQMYFLP
+464 WWARYVPQMYFVP
-477 LLVLG
+477 LLVL
-482 VSYYLCKAPLG
+482 VASYYLSKPPLS
-493 SLLRIALLVTI
+493 SLLRIALLLTI
-504 TINFT
+504 TINT
-509 TYAKQFYKQGS
+509 ALYATQFYKQGS
-520 HYKQATLARLDS
+520 WYKHATLARLDS
-532 AKTYAQEQTLYIYSN
+532 AKTYAKEQKLYIYSN

-566 LDSKESSPTPLYVV
+566 LISKDNAPTPLYVV
-580 PSSLGEIYWSIES
+580 PNSLGEIYWSIES

>member
-1 MPLFHRTIN
+1 MLLHRTIS
-10 LLQALESSL
+10 LLQALESSF
-19 ARFYCARLTFT
+19 ARFYRPRLTFT

-36 GFVCALFML
+36 GFLCASFML
-45 ASLGFLAHIPITPL
+45 ASLGFLLHIPITPL

-78 RILLGGGA
+78 EILLGGGA
-86 AVLGGFSL
+86 VVLGGFSL
-94 SLVLSAL
+94 SFVLSAL

-113 QIGILYLANGWN
+113 QIGILYFANGWN

-130 MADLKDLAP
+130 MADIESLLP

-159 SIVKAFAPIAPSSLD
+159 SIVSAFASIAPSSLD

-184 IAFFGAFLYSISVL
+184 IAVFGAFLYSVSVL
-198 AKFIAPLPAT
+198 AKFIHPLPAT
-208 LISLFASFSPIV
+208 IISLFASFSPVV
-220 GVQIATYY
+220 GAQIATYY

-254 ATAKVDSTPSE
+254 VDSSPSE
-265 INSLKRAMFARS
+265 ISSLKRAMFARS
-277 FILASALLAMAS
+277 CILAGALLAMAS

-312 YPLKDSKPI
+312 YPFKEAKPL
-321 IVLGLITGSLII
+321 IVLGLITGSLIL

-355 GKEKINII
+355 GKDKIDII
-363 IGQQPKMFD
+363 IGQQPKVFD

-429 LGALML
+429 LSVLMV
-435 VLFHQGF
+435 VLFAQGF

-452 LVAGSFLINPES
+452 LVTGSFLINPES
-464 WWARYVPQMYFLP
+464 WWARYVPQMYFVP
-477 LLVLG
+477 LLVL
-482 VSYYLCKAPLG
+482 VASYYLSKPPLS
-493 SLLRIALLVTI
+493 SLLRIALLLTI
-504 TINFT
+504 TINT
-509 TYAKQFYKQGS
+509 ALYATQFYKQGS
-520 HYKQATLARLDS
+520 RYKHATQARLDS
-532 AKTYAQEQTLYIYSN
+532 AKTYAKEQKLYIYSN

-566 LDSKESSPTPLYVV
+566 LISKDNAPTPLYVV
-580 PSSLGEIYWSIES
+580 PNSLGEIYWSIES

>member
-1 MPLFHRTIN
+1 MLLHRTIS
-10 LLQALESSL
+10 LLQALESSF
-19 ARFYCARLTFT
+19 ARFYRPRLTFT

-36 GFVCALFML
+36 GFLCASFML
-45 ASLGFLAHIPITPL
+45 ASLGFLLHISITPL

-78 RILLGGGA
+78 EILLGGGA
-86 AVLGGFSL
+86 VVLGGFSL

-113 QIGILYLANGWN
+113 QIGILYFANGWN

-130 MADLKDLAP
+130 MADVESLLP

-159 SIVKAFAPIAPSSLD
+159 SIVSAFASLTPSSLD

-184 IAFFGAFLYSISVL
+184 IAVFGAFLYSVSVL
-198 AKFIAPLPAT
+198 AKFIHPLPAT
-208 LISLFASFSPIV
+208 IISLFASFSPVI
-220 GVQIATYY
+220 GAQIATYY

-254 ATAKVDSTPSE
+254 VDSSPSE
-265 INSLKRAMFARS
+265 ISSLKRAMFARS
-277 FILASALLAMAS
+277 CILAGALLAMTS

-312 YPLKDSKPI
+312 YPFKEAKPL
-321 IVLGLITGSLII
+321 IVLGLITGSLIL

-343 LASGKHFGYPLL
+343 LANGKHFGYPLL
-355 GKEKINII
+355 GKDKIDII
-363 IGQQPKMFD
+363 IGQQPKVFD

-429 LGALML
+429 LSVLMV
-435 VLFHQGF
+435 VLFAQGF
-442 RRKEILGLLL
+442 RRKEILGLLV
-452 LVAGSFLINPES
+452 LVTGSFLINPES
-464 WWARYVPQMYFLP
+464 WWARYVPQMYFVP
-477 LLVLG
+477 LLVL
-482 VSYYLCKAPLG
+482 VASYYLSKPPLS
-493 SLLRIALLVTI
+493 SLLRIALLLTI
-504 TINFT
+504 TINT
-509 TYAKQFYKQGS
+509 ALYATQFYKQGS
-520 HYKQATLARLDS
+520 WYKHATLARLDS
-532 AKTYAQEQTLYIYSN
+532 AKTYAKEQKLYIYSN

-566 LDSKESSPTPLYVV
+566 LISKDNAPTPLYVV
-580 PSSLGEIYWSIES
+580 PNSLGEIYWSIES

>member
-1 MPLFHRTIN
+1 MLLHRTIS
-10 LLQALESSL
+10 LLQALESSF
-19 ARFYCARLTFT
+19 ARFYRPRLTFT

-36 GFVCALFML
+36 GFLCASFML
-45 ASLGFLAHIPITPL
+45 ASLGFLLHIPITPL

-78 RILLGGGA
+78 EILLGGGA
-86 AVLGGFSL
+86 VVLGGFSL

-113 QIGILYLANGWN
+113 QIGILYFANGWN

-130 MADLKDLAP
+130 MADIESLLP

-159 SIVKAFAPIAPSSLD
+159 SIVSAFASIAPSSLD

-184 IAFFGAFLYSISVL
+184 IAVFGAFLYSVSVL
-198 AKFIAPLPAT
+198 AKFIHPLPAT
-208 LISLFASFSPIV
+208 IISLFASFSPVV
-220 GVQIATYY
+220 GAQIATYY

-254 ATAKVDSTPSE
+254 VDSSPSE
-265 INSLKRAMFARS
+265 ISSLKRAMFARS
-277 FILASALLAMAS
+277 CILAGALLAMAS

-312 YPLKDSKPI
+312 YPFKEAKPL
-321 IVLGLITGSLII
+321 IVLGLITGSLIL

-355 GKEKINII
+355 GKDKIDII
-363 IGQQPKMFD
+363 IGQQPKVFD

-429 LGALML
+429 LSALMV
-435 VLFHQGF
+435 VLFAQGF
-442 RRKEILGLLL
+442 RRKEILGLLV
-452 LVAGSFLINPES
+452 LVTGSFLINPES

-477 LLVLG
+477 LLVL
-482 VSYYLCKAPLG
+482 VASYYLSKPPLS
-493 SLLRIALLVTI
+493 SLLRIALLLTI
-504 TINFT
+504 TINT
-509 TYAKQFYKQGS
+509 ALYATQFYKHGS
-520 HYKQATLARLDS
+520 WYKHATQARLDS
-532 AKTYAQEQTLYIYSN
+532 AKTYAKEQKLYIYSN

-566 LDSKESSPTPLYVV
+566 LISKDNAPTPLYVV
-580 PSSLGEIYWSIES
+580 PNSLGEIYWSIES

>member
-1 MPLFHRTIN
+1 MLLHRTIS
-10 LLQALESSL
+10 LLQALESSF
-19 ARFYCARLTFT
+19 ARCYRPRLTFT
-30 TACVFL
+30 IACVFL
-36 GFVCALFML
+36 GFLCASFML
-45 ASLGFLAHIPITPL
+45 ASLGFLLHIPITPL

-78 RILLGGGA
+78 EILLGGGA
-86 AVLGGFSL
+86 VVLGGFSL
-94 SLVLSAL
+94 SFVLSAL

-113 QIGILYLANGWN
+113 QIGILYFANDWN

-130 MADLKDLAP
+130 MADVESLLP

-152 FSEVVAS
+152 FSEIVAS
-159 SIVKAFAPIAPSSLD
+159 SIVSAFASIAPSSLD

-184 IAFFGAFLYSISVL
+184 IAVFGAFLYSVSVL
-198 AKFIAPLPAT
+198 AKFIHPLPAT
-208 LISLFASFSPIV
+208 IISLFASFSPVV
-220 GVQIATYY
+220 GAQIATYY

-254 ATAKVDSTPSE
+254 VDSSPSE
-265 INSLKRAMFARS
+265 ISSLKRAMFARS
-277 FILASALLAMAS
+277 CILAGALLAMAS

-312 YPLKDSKPI
+312 YPFKEAKPL
-321 IVLGLITGSLII
+321 IVLGLITGSLIL

-355 GKEKINII
+355 GKDKIDII
-363 IGQQPKMFD
+363 IGQQPKVFD

-429 LGALML
+429 LSALMV
-435 VLFHQGF
+435 VLFAQGF
-442 RRKEILGLLL
+442 RRKEILGLLV
-452 LVAGSFLINPES
+452 LVTGSFLINPES
-464 WWARYVPQMYFLP
+464 WWARYVPQMYFVP
-477 LLVLG
+477 LLVL
-482 VSYYLCKAPLG
+482 VASYYLSKPPLS
-493 SLLRIALLVTI
+493 SLLRIALLLTI
-504 TINFT
+504 TINT
-509 TYAKQFYKQGS
+509 ALYATQFYKHGS
-520 HYKQATLARLDS
+520 RYKHATQARLDS
-532 AKTYAQEQTLYIYSN
+532 AKTYAKEQKLYIYSN

-566 LDSKESSPTPLYVV
+566 LISKDNAPTPLYVV
-580 PSSLGEIYWSIES
+580 PNSLGEIYWSIES

>member
-1 MPLFHRTIN
+1 MLLHRTIS
-10 LLQALESSL
+10 LLQALESSF
-19 ARFYCARLTFT
+19 ARFYRPRLTFT
-30 TACVFL
+30 IACVFL
-36 GFVCALFML
+36 GFLCASFML
-45 ASLGFLAHIPITPL
+45 ASLGFLLHIPITPL

-78 RILLGGGA
+78 EILLGGGA
-86 AVLGGFSL
+86 VVLGGFSL

-113 QIGILYLANGWN
+113 QIGILYFANGWN

-130 MADLKDLAP
+130 MADVESLLP

-152 FSEVVAS
+152 FSEIVAS
-159 SIVKAFAPIAPSSLD
+159 SIVSAFASIAPSSLD

-184 IAFFGAFLYSISVL
+184 IAVFGAFLYSVSVL
-198 AKFIAPLPAT
+198 AKFIHPLPAT
-208 LISLFASFSPIV
+208 IISLFASFSPVV
-220 GVQIATYY
+220 GAQIATYY

-254 ATAKVDSTPSE
+254 VDSSPSE
-265 INSLKRAMFARS
+265 ISSLKRAMFARS
-277 FILASALLAMAS
+277 CILAGALLAMAS

-312 YPLKDSKPI
+312 YPFKESKPL
-321 IVLGLITGSLII
+321 IVLGLITGSLIL

-355 GKEKINII
+355 GKDKIDII
-363 IGQQPKMFD
+363 IGQQPKVFD

-429 LGALML
+429 LSALMV
-435 VLFHQGF
+435 VLFAQGF
-442 RRKEILGLLL
+442 RRKEILGLLV
-452 LVAGSFLINPES
+452 LVTGSFLINPES
-464 WWARYVPQMYFLP
+464 WWARYVPQMYFVP
-477 LLVLG
+477 LLVL
-482 VSYYLCKAPLG
+482 VASYYLSKPPLS
-493 SLLRIALLVTI
+493 SLLRIALLLTI
-504 TINFT
+504 TINT
-509 TYAKQFYKQGS
+509 ALYATQFYKQGS
-520 HYKQATLARLDS
+520 RYKHATQARLDS
-532 AKTYAQEQTLYIYSN
+532 AKTYAKEQKLYIYSN

-566 LDSKESSPTPLYVV
+566 LISKDNAPTPLYVV
-580 PSSLGEIYWSIES
+580 PNSLGEIYWSIES

>member
-1 MPLFHRTIN
+1 MLLHRTIS
-10 LLQALESSL
+10 LLQALESSF
-19 ARFYCARLTFT
+19 ARFYRPRLTFT
-30 TACVFL
+30 IACVFL
-36 GFVCALFML
+36 GFLCASFML
-45 ASLGFLAHIPITPL
+45 ASLGFLLHIPITPL

-64 FAISLIPL
+64 FVISLIPL

-78 RILLGGGA
+78 EILLGGGA
-86 AVLGGFSL
+86 VVLGGFSL

-113 QIGILYLANGWN
+113 QIGILYFANGWN

-130 MADLKDLAP
+130 MADVESLLP

-159 SIVKAFAPIAPSSLD
+159 SIVSAFASIAPSSLD

-184 IAFFGAFLYSISVL
+184 IAVFGAFLYSVSVL
-198 AKFIAPLPAT
+198 AKFIHPLPAT
-208 LISLFASFSPIV
+208 IISLFASFSPVV
-220 GVQIATYY
+220 GAQIATYY

-254 ATAKVDSTPSE
+254 VDSSPSE
-265 INSLKRAMFARS
+265 ISSLKRAMFARS
-277 FILASALLAMAS
+277 CILAGALLAMAS

-312 YPLKDSKPI
+312 YPFKEAKPL

-343 LASGKHFGYPLL
+343 LANGKHFGYPLL
-355 GKEKINII
+355 GKDKIDII
-363 IGQQPKMFD
+363 IGQQPKVFD

-429 LGALML
+429 LSALMV
-435 VLFHQGF
+435 VLFAQGF
-442 RRKEILGLLL
+442 RRKEILGLLV
-452 LVAGSFLINPES
+452 LVTGSFLINPES
-464 WWARYVPQMYFLP
+464 WWARYVPQMYFVP
-477 LLVLG
+477 LLVL
-482 VSYYLCKAPLG
+482 VASYYLSKPPLS
-493 SLLRIALLVTI
+493 SLLRIALLLTI
-504 TINFT
+504 TINT
-509 TYAKQFYKQGS
+509 TLYATQFYKQGS
-520 HYKQATLARLDS
+520 RYKHATQARLDS
-532 AKTYAQEQTLYIYSN
+532 AKTYAKEQKLYIYSN

-552 FLHKLESAKIPFTR
+552 FLHKLESAKVPFTR
-566 LDSKESSPTPLYVV
+566 LISKDNAPTPLYVV
-580 PSSLGEIYWSIES
+580 PNSLGEIYWSIES

>member
-1 MPLFHRTIN
+1 MLLHRTIS
-10 LLQALESSL
+10 LLQALESSF
-19 ARFYCARLTFT
+19 ARCYRPRLTFT

-36 GFVCALFML
+36 GFLCASFML
-45 ASLGFLAHIPITPL
+45 ASLGFLLHIPITPL

-78 RILLGGGA
+78 EILLGGGA
-86 AVLGGFSL
+86 VVLGGFSL

-113 QIGILYLANGWN
+113 QIGILYFANGWN

-130 MADLKDLAP
+130 MADVESLLP

-159 SIVKAFAPIAPSSLD
+159 SIVSAFASIAPSSLD

-184 IAFFGAFLYSISVL
+184 IAVFGAFLYSVSVL
-198 AKFIAPLPAT
+198 AKFIHPLPAT
-208 LISLFASFSPIV
+208 IISLFASFSPVV
-220 GVQIATYY
+220 GAQIATYY

-254 ATAKVDSTPSE
+254 VDSSPSE
-265 INSLKRAMFARS
+265 ISSLKCAMFARS
-277 FILASALLAMAS
+277 CILAGALLAMAS

-312 YPLKDSKPI
+312 YPFKEAKPL
-321 IVLGLITGSLII
+321 IVLGLITGSLIL

-355 GKEKINII
+355 GKDKIDII
-363 IGQQPKMFD
+363 IGQQPKVFD

-418 GFGAYFSGAVL
+418 GFGAYFSGAVVL
-429 LGALML
+429 SVLMV
-435 VLFHQGF
+435 VLFAQGF
-442 RRKEILGLLL
+442 RRKEILGLLV
-452 LVAGSFLINPES
+452 LVTGSFLINPES
-464 WWARYVPQMYFLP
+464 WWARYVPQMYFVP
-477 LLVLG
+477 LLVL
-482 VSYYLCKAPLG
+482 VASYYLSKPPLS
-493 SLLRIALLVTI
+493 SLLRIALLLTI
-504 TINFT
+504 TINT
-509 TYAKQFYKQGS
+509 ALYATQFYKHGS
-520 HYKQATLARLDS
+520 RYKHATQARLDS

-566 LDSKESSPTPLYVV
+566 LISKDNAPTPLYVV
-580 PSSLGEIYWSIES
+580 PNSLGEIYWSIES

>member
-1 MPLFHRTIN
+1 MLLHRTIS
-10 LLQALESSL
+10 LLQALESSF
-19 ARFYCARLTFT
+19 ARFYRPRLTFT
-30 TACVFL
+30 IACVFL
-36 GFVCALFML
+36 GFLCASFML
-45 ASLGFLAHIPITPL
+45 ASLGFLLHIPITPL

-78 RILLGGGA
+78 EIHSSRGGA
-86 AVLGGFSL
+86 VVLGGFSL
-94 SLVLSAL
+94 SFVLSAL

-113 QIGILYLANGWN
+113 QIGILYFANGWN

-130 MADLKDLAP
+130 MADVESLLP

-159 SIVKAFAPIAPSSLD
+159 SIVSAFASIAPSSLD

-184 IAFFGAFLYSISVL
+184 IAVFGAFLYSVSVL
-198 AKFIAPLPAT
+198 AKFIHPLPAT
-208 LISLFASFSPIV
+208 IISLFASFSPVV
-220 GVQIATYY
+220 GAQIATYY

-254 ATAKVDSTPSE
+254 VDSSPSE
-265 INSLKRAMFARS
+265 ISSLKRAMFARS
-277 FILASALLAMAS
+277 YILAGALLAMAS

-312 YPLKDSKPI
+312 YPFKEAKPL

-343 LASGKHFGYPLL
+343 LANGKHFGYPLL
-355 GKEKINII
+355 GKDKIDII
-363 IGQQPKMFD
+363 IGQQPKVFD

-429 LGALML
+429 LSALMV
-435 VLFHQGF
+435 VLFAQGF
-442 RRKEILGLLL
+442 RRKEILGLLV
-452 LVAGSFLINPES
+452 LVTGSFLINPES
-464 WWARYVPQMYFLP
+464 WWARYVPQMYFVP
-477 LLVLG
+477 LLVL
-482 VSYYLCKAPLG
+482 VASYYLSKPPLS
-493 SLLRIALLVTI
+493 SLLRIALLLTI
-504 TINFT
+504 TINT
-509 TYAKQFYKQGS
+509 ALYATQFYKQGS
-520 HYKQATLARLDS
+520 RYKHATQARLDS
-532 AKTYAQEQTLYIYSN
+532 AKTYAKEQKLYIYSN
-547 GWEHS
+547 GWEHYS
-552 FLHKLESAKIPFTR
+552 CTS
-566 LDSKESSPTPLYVV
+566 
-580 PSSLGEIYWSIES
+580 
-593 L
+593 

>member
-1 MPLFHRTIN
+1 MLLHRTIS
-10 LLQALESSL
+10 LLQALESSF
-19 ARFYCARLTFT
+19 ARFYRPRLTFT
-30 TACVFL
+30 IACVFL
-36 GFVCALFML
+36 GFLCASFML
-45 ASLGFLAHIPITPL
+45 ASLGFLLHIPITPL

-78 RILLGGGA
+78 EILLGGGA
-86 AVLGGFSL
+86 VVLGGFSL
-94 SLVLSAL
+94 SFVLSAL

-113 QIGILYLANGWN
+113 QIGILYFANGWN

-130 MADLKDLAP
+130 MADVESLLP

-159 SIVKAFAPIAPSSLD
+159 SIVSAFASIAPSSLD

-184 IAFFGAFLYSISVL
+184 IAVFGAFLYSVSVL
-198 AKFIAPLPAT
+198 AKFIHPLPAT
-208 LISLFASFSPIV
+208 IISLFASFSPVV
-220 GVQIATYY
+220 GAQIATYY

-254 ATAKVDSTPSE
+254 VDSSPSE
-265 INSLKRAMFARS
+265 ISSLKRAMFARS
-277 FILASALLAMAS
+277 CILAGALLAMAS

-312 YPLKDSKPI
+312 YPFKEAKPL

-343 LASGKHFGYPLL
+343 LANGKHFGYPLL
-355 GKEKINII
+355 GKDKIDII
-363 IGQQPKMFD
+363 IGQQPKVFD

-429 LGALML
+429 LSALMV
-435 VLFHQGF
+435 VLFAQGF
-442 RRKEILGLLL
+442 RRKEILGLLV
-452 LVAGSFLINPES
+452 LVTGSFLINPES
-464 WWARYVPQMYFLP
+464 WWARYVPQMYFVP
-477 LLVLG
+477 LLVL
-482 VSYYLCKAPLG
+482 VASYYLSKPPLS
-493 SLLRIALLVTI
+493 SLLRIALLLTI
-504 TINFT
+504 TINT
-509 TYAKQFYKQGS
+509 ALYATQFYKQGS
-520 HYKQATLARLDS
+520 RYKHATQARLDS
-532 AKTYAQEQTLYIYSN
+532 AKTYAKEQKLYIYSN

-566 LDSKESSPTPLYVV
+566 LISKDNAPTPLYVV
-580 PSSLGEIYWSIES
+580 PNSLGEIYWSIES

>member
-1 MPLFHRTIN
+1 MLLHRTIS
-10 LLQALESSL
+10 LLQALESSF

-30 TACVFL
+30 IACVFL
-36 GFVCALFML
+36 GFLCTLFML
-45 ASLGFLAHIPITPL
+45 ASLGFLLHIPITPL

-64 FAISLIPL
+64 FVISLIPL

-78 RILLGGGA
+78 EILLGGGA

-94 SLVLSAL
+94 SLTLSAL

-130 MADLKDLAP
+130 MADIEPLLP

-152 FSEVVAS
+152 FSEIVAS
-159 SIVKAFAPIAPSSLD
+159 SIVSAFAPIAPSSLD
-174 TIELGKALNF
+174 AIELGKALNF
-184 IAFFGAFLYSISVL
+184 IAAFGAFLYSVSVL
-198 AKFIAPLPAT
+198 AKFISPLSAAI
-208 LISLFASFSPIV
+208 ISLFASFSPVV
-220 GVQIATYY
+220 GAQIATYY

-242 AIVDREF
+242 AIIDREF
-249 YRRQL
+249 YRRKL
-254 ATAKVDSTPSE
+254 VDSSPSE
-265 INSLKRAMFARS
+265 TSSLKRAMFARS
-277 FILASALLAMAS
+277 SILAGALLAMAS
-289 IKLTGIAYA
+289 IKLTGVAYA

-312 YPLKDSKPI
+312 YPLKESKPV
-321 IVLGLITGSLII
+321 IVLGLITGSLIL

-343 LASGKHFGYPLL
+343 LANGKHFGYPLL

-397 QLKAPFSRLH
+397 QLKAPFSHLH

-429 LGALML
+429 LSALML
-435 VLFHQGF
+435 VLFRQGF

-477 LLVLG
+477 LIALG

-552 FLHKLESAKIPFTR
+552 FLHKLESAKVPFTR
-566 LDSKESSPTPLYVV
+566 LDSKESSPAPLFVV

>member
-1 MPLFHRTIN
+1 MLLHRTIS
-10 LLQALESSL
+10 LLQALESSF
-19 ARFYCARLTFT
+19 ARFYRPRLTFT
-30 TACVFL
+30 IACVFL
-36 GFVCALFML
+36 GFLCASFML
-45 ASLGFLAHIPITPL
+45 ASLGFLLHIPITPL

-78 RILLGGGA
+78 EILLGGGA
-86 AVLGGFSL
+86 VVLGGFSL
-94 SLVLSAL
+94 SFVLSAL

-113 QIGILYLANGWN
+113 QIGILYFANCWN

-130 MADLKDLAP
+130 MADVESLLP

-159 SIVKAFAPIAPSSLD
+159 SIVSAFASIAPSSLD

-184 IAFFGAFLYSISVL
+184 IAVFGAFLYSVSVL
-198 AKFIAPLPAT
+198 AKFIHPLPAT
-208 LISLFASFSPIV
+208 IISLFASFSPVV
-220 GVQIATYY
+220 GAQIATYY

-254 ATAKVDSTPSE
+254 VDSSPSE
-265 INSLKRAMFARS
+265 ISSLKCAMFARS
-277 FILASALLAMAS
+277 CILAGALLAMAS

-312 YPLKDSKPI
+312 YPFKESKPL
-321 IVLGLITGSLII
+321 IVLGLITGSLIL

-355 GKEKINII
+355 GKDKIDII
-363 IGQQPKMFD
+363 IGQQPKVFD

-429 LGALML
+429 LSVLMV
-435 VLFHQGF
+435 VLFAQGF
-442 RRKEILGLLL
+442 RRKEILGLLV
-452 LVAGSFLINPES
+452 LVTGSFLINPES
-464 WWARYVPQMYFLP
+464 WWARYVPQMYFVP
-477 LLVLG
+477 LLVL
-482 VSYYLCKAPLG
+482 VASYYLSKPPLS
-493 SLLRIALLVTI
+493 SLLRIALLLTI
-504 TINFT
+504 TINT
-509 TYAKQFYKQGS
+509 ALYATQFYKHGS
-520 HYKQATLARLDS
+520 RYKHATQARLDS
-532 AKTYAQEQTLYIYSN
+532 AKTYAKEQKLYIYSN

-566 LDSKESSPTPLYVV
+566 LISKDNAPTPLYVV
-580 PSSLGEIYWSIES
+580 PNSLGEIYWSIES

>member
-1 MPLFHRTIN
+1 M
-10 LLQALESSL
+10 
-19 ARFYCARLTFT
+19 
-30 TACVFL
+30 
-36 GFVCALFML
+36 
-45 ASLGFLAHIPITPL
+45 
-59 HLPLA
+59 
-64 FAISLIPL
+64 
-72 FLAKSR
+72 
-78 RILLGGGA
+78 
-86 AVLGGFSL
+86 LGGFSL

-113 QIGILYLANGWN
+113 QIGILYFANGWN

-130 MADLKDLAP
+130 MADVESLLP

-159 SIVKAFAPIAPSSLD
+159 SIVSAFASLTPSSLD

-184 IAFFGAFLYSISVL
+184 IAVFGAFLYSVSVL
-198 AKFIAPLPAT
+198 AKFIHPLPAT
-208 LISLFASFSPIV
+208 IISLFASFSPVI
-220 GVQIATYY
+220 GAQIATYY

-254 ATAKVDSTPSE
+254 VDSSPSE
-265 INSLKRAMFARS
+265 ISSLKRAMFARS
-277 FILASALLAMAS
+277 CILAGALLAMTS

-312 YPLKDSKPI
+312 YPFKEAKPL
-321 IVLGLITGSLII
+321 IVLGLITGSLIL

-343 LASGKHFGYPLL
+343 LANGKHFGYPLL
-355 GKEKINII
+355 GKDKIDII
-363 IGQQPKMFD
+363 IGQQPKVFD

-429 LGALML
+429 LSALMV
-435 VLFHQGF
+435 VLFAQGF
-442 RRKEILGLLL
+442 RRKEILGLLV
-452 LVAGSFLINPES
+452 LVTGSFLINPES
-464 WWARYVPQMYFLP
+464 WWARYVPQMYFVP
-477 LLVLG
+477 LLVL
-482 VSYYLCKAPLG
+482 VASYYLSKPPLS
-493 SLLRIALLVTI
+493 SLLRIALLLTI
-504 TINFT
+504 TINT
-509 TYAKQFYKQGS
+509 ALYATQFYKHGS
-520 HYKQATLARLDS
+520 WYKHATQARLDS
-532 AKTYAQEQTLYIYSN
+532 AKTYAKEQKLYIYSN

-566 LDSKESSPTPLYVV
+566 LISKDNAPTPLYVV
-580 PSSLGEIYWSIES
+580 PNSLGEIYWSIES

>member
-1 MPLFHRTIN
+1 MLLHRTIS
-10 LLQALESSL
+10 LLQALESSF

-30 TACVFL
+30 IACVFL
-36 GFVCALFML
+36 GFLCALFML
-45 ASLGFLAHIPITPL
+45 ASLGFLLHIPITPL

-78 RILLGGGA
+78 EILLGGGA

-94 SLVLSAL
+94 SLTLSAL

-130 MADLKDLAP
+130 MADIEPLLP

-159 SIVKAFAPIAPSSLD
+159 SIVSALAPIAPSSLD

-184 IAFFGAFLYSISVL
+184 IAAFGAFLYSLSVL
-198 AKFIAPLPAT
+198 AKFISPLSAAI
-208 LISLFASFSPIV
+208 ISLFASFSPVV
-220 GVQIATYY
+220 GAQIATYY

-242 AIVDREF
+242 AIIDREF
-249 YRRQL
+249 YRRKL
-254 ATAKVDSTPSE
+254 VDSSPNE
-265 INSLKRAMFARS
+265 IKAISQALFARS
-277 FILASALLAMAS
+277 SILAGALLAMAS
-289 IKLTGIAYA
+289 IKLTGVAYA

-312 YPLKDSKPI
+312 YPFKDSKPI

-343 LASGKHFGYPLL
+343 LANGKHFGYPLL

-397 QLKAPFSRLH
+397 QLKAPFSHLH

-418 GFGAYFSGAVL
+418 GFGAYFSGVVL
-429 LGALML
+429 LSALML
-435 VLFHQGF
+435 VLFRQGF

-482 VSYYLCKAPLG
+482 VSYYLCKKPLG

-509 TYAKQFYKQGS
+509 TYAKQFYKHGS

-532 AKTYAQEQTLYIYSN
+532 AKTYTQEQTLYIYSN

-566 LDSKESSPTPLYVV
+566 LISKDNAPTPLYVV
-580 PSSLGEIYWSIES
+580 PNSLGEIYWSIES